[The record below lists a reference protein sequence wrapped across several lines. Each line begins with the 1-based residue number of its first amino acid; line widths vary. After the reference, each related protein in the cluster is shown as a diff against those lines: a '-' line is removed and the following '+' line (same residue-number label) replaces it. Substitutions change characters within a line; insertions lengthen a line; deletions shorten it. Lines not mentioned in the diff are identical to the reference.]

1 MPAMKVAVILLAGG
15 TGTRMGTSVP
25 KQFLDLDGKPIAR
38 YSFDLFKELDYVTQ
52 VVVVCPEIYREIFPP
67 DTTFAN
73 PGERRQDSVYN
84 GFLETAR
91 GVDLICIHDAA
102 RPFISKEDVE
112 KLLQEAL
119 VSKAATLACPVRYT
133 VKEVTEGLIQKTLN
147 RTNLYE
153 IHTPQ
158 MISPELLEEGFKKAT
173 DEEISVTDDV
183 SLVELLKRPVSVV
196 EGSPKNIKIT
206 YPDDLQ

>member
-1 MPAMKVAVILLAGG
+1 MKVAVILLAGG

-38 YSFDLFKELDYVTQ
+38 YSFDLFKSLDYVSQ
-52 VVVVCPEIYREIFPP
+52 IVVVCPKMYREIFPP
-67 DTTFAN
+67 ETTFAE
-73 PGERRQDSVYN
+73 PGERRQDSVYH

-102 RPFISKEDVE
+102 RPFLSKKDVD
-112 KLLQEAL
+112 KLLEEAL
-119 VSKAATLACPVRYT
+119 LSKAATLACPVRYT
-133 VKEVTEGLIQKTLN
+133 VKEVTDGLIQKTLD

-158 MISPELLEEGFKKAT
+158 MIAPEILEEGFKKAAL
-173 DEEISVTDDV
+173 ENLSVTDDV

-196 EGSPKNIKIT
+196 QGSPKNIKIT

>member
-1 MPAMKVAVILLAGG
+1 MKVSVILLAGG
-15 TGTRMGTSVP
+15 TGSRMGTSVP

-38 YSFDLFKELDYVTQ
+38 YSYDLFKSLDYVSQ
-52 VVVVCPEIYREIFPP
+52 IVVVCPEMYRGIFPE
-67 DTTFAN
+67 DTQFAD

-84 GFLETAR
+84 GFLETSR

-102 RPFISKEDVE
+102 RPFLCKSDVD
-112 KLLQEAL
+112 KLLKVAQE
-119 VSKAATLACPVRYT
+119 SRAATLACPVRYT
-133 VKEVTEGLIQKTLN
+133 VKEVTEGLIQKTLD

-158 MISPELLEEGFKKAT
+158 MIAPELLEEGFRKAK
-173 DEEISVTDDV
+173 DQNISVTDDV
-183 SLVELLKRPVSVV
+183 SLVELLREPVQVV
-196 EGSPKNIKIT
+196 TGSPKNIKIT